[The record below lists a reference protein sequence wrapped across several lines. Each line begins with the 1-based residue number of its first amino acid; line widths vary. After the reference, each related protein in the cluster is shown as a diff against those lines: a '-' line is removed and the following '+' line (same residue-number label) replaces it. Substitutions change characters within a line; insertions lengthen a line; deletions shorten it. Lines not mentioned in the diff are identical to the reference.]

1 MAMRLLRFVV
11 GFLAVLALSAPA
23 SSEQVAAERISWF
36 LADVTIND
44 DGSLSVVETIRF
56 HAAGQEIKRGLVR
69 QLPLIVLDGGGQT
82 VSVTYAVKAVTRDGV
97 PEPFHLAPA
106 EGALEIF
113 IGSRDV
119 LLDHG
124 SHEYV
129 ISYAATGLIT
139 RHEGFSTLR
148 YNATGSGWTIAIDA
162 AEARIRAATGL
173 RATLISASAGTTLV
187 ERSESVDENGVSVI
201 SARVT
206 TPLVPGEGLTLALM
220 LSNNTP

>member
-1 MAMRLLRFVV
+1 MALRFIRFAFA
-11 GFLAVLALSAPA
+11 FLAVLALSAPA
-23 SSEQVAAERISWF
+23 AGQADAERISWF

-69 QLPLIVLDGGGQT
+69 QLPLNVLDGGGGT

-97 PEPFHLAPA
+97 PEPFHLAPS
-106 EGALEIF
+106 EGVLEIF

-129 ISYAATGLIT
+129 ITYAASGLIV
-139 RHEGFSTLR
+139 RHGGFSTLR
-148 YNATGSGWTIAIDA
+148 YDATGRGWSLAIDM
-162 AEARIRAATGL
+162 AEARIRAPQDW
-173 RATLISASAGTTLV
+173 RATLISASAGAATV
-187 ERSESVDENGVSVI
+187 ERSESVDESGASVI
-201 SARVT
+201 TARMT
-206 TPLVPGEGLTLALM
+206 TPLAPGEGLTLALM